1 MPRAR
6 MVQMNTGAA
15 QRHVV
20 AQRRSLQLHPAGG
33 GSMHTAPATRN
44 GSPRPMAGWEV
55 PSFAKAPP
63 PTSPQGLGPAPG
75 RAMSAEGVR
84 PGVASFVARG
94 SPQQN
99 HHLGVVEEDGQVLLE
114 RASTADPPVTGQAW
128 NASRSPSAHTRAMR
142 GGAMI
147 GQPQPQPS
155 QPPPPPPPPPQ
166 PQPVQQ
172 GQQAPRKSDG
182 GKRLSAST
190 PSSQPMST
198 AISSDSDMV
207 SGAWVESLLKKS
219 LLEGITTRS
228 SSTNPSLPAAPHDLH
243 QELRIL
249 RQEIK
254 MEVEARK
261 QMGLQIEAVVQAER
275 KKREEALRQ
284 QQQQNEQADSRLEE
298 RWHTTVKEESAL
310 RRAVES
316 HIEARLVAMQREVR
330 LEVGSASTQTQQVL
344 SEFGHFRDS
353 IRQELDMQKM
363 EISSASADLSR
374 LVDQLR
380 VQTRGDAVAI
390 PNAESITDTLVRA
403 EVRRQLS
410 ERSSEISSQGN
421 VATAPALQAAT
432 SRLDLLEKALET
444 ECSSRQ
450 EESSQL
456 LATFHELIAGGRRRQ
471 EEALQ
476 ELEKRVQAQLEAAKA
491 EVQQMQQDLSDER
504 QQRQNKLQEE
514 AKEREETCLMI
525 LKTLEGKMAT
535 ERQVM
540 EEKIA
545 SMQLSAQDTSRE
557 ELEKQLQSSVAS
569 YVERSS
575 KDLTIGGSN
584 GWSNGWSNEL
594 MTTRQD
600 LLELREELQEVSRT
614 AKENL
619 EPRHRDWE
627 ERRSVAV
634 HASQLGAPGTPGAPG
649 SLRPEEMAVSRLS
662 SANLAVAVGKS
673 DRPEAPK
680 GLLWV
685 GDVQR
690 LIDGQTKLREELWND
705 VDRVRNELRMETASR
720 KEDVQGVRSSLDR
733 LREQVVLGHPSPSG
747 TAGSG
752 IMPATDDVRAALA
765 AERMAREQGDE
776 RCLEEMRDMV
786 REERQ
791 KREKEYSTLE
801 LRMQSEEQTLF
812 VESGKREER
821 DRDILSQIS
830 TVSED
835 LDAVKRQLTNASQQR
850 HQLEELQKSQVILVP
865 QKRQGPFFNS
875 AAMLP
880 MHDEDAIKNR
890 LARFADAPATRSNW
904 QI

>member
-1 MPRAR
+1 MRPTVRPVMPDQAR

-20 AQRRSLQLHPAGG
+20 AQRRSLQLHPAGS

-147 GQPQPQPS
+147 GQPQPQPL
-155 QPPPPPPPPPQ
+155 QPPPPPPLPPQ

-575 KDLTIGGSN
+575 K
-584 GWSNGWSNEL
+584 EL

-619 EPRHRDWE
+619 E
-627 ERRSVAV
+627 
-634 HASQLGAPGTPGAPG
+634 
-649 SLRPEEMAVSRLS
+649 MAVSRLS

-673 DRPEAPK
+673 DRPE
-680 GLLWV
+680 V

-850 HQLEELQKSQVILVP
+850 HQLEELQKSQ
-865 QKRQGPFFNS
+865 
-875 AAMLP
+875 
-880 MHDEDAIKNR
+880 DAIKNR
-890 LARFADAPATRSNW
+890 LAQFADAPAAQSSPCLGPVPPMRRSGQGTGSPNMSSASTPSSRPANSVGMQW
-904 QI
+904 PVNRYPR

>member
-1 MPRAR
+1 MSE
-6 MVQMNTGAA
+6 QEDT
-15 QRHVV
+15 
-20 AQRRSLQLHPAGG
+20 RSDPCCQDNSSKHWTWVFPAGG
-33 GSMHTAPATRN
+33 GFILLLCLLSRWRSLRKEREEQVIEAPRVST
-44 GSPRPMAGWEV
+44 PDTQ
-55 PSFAKAPP
+55 SFSYKAPSTEP
-63 PTSPQGLGPAPG
+63 VT
-75 RAMSAEGVR
+75 
-84 PGVASFVARG
+84 
-94 SPQQN
+94 
-99 HHLGVVEEDGQVLLE
+99 EEDLKAVDV
-114 RASTADPPVTGQAW
+114 ATAC
-128 NASRSPSAHTRAMR
+128 
-142 GGAMI
+142 
-147 GQPQPQPS
+147 
-155 QPPPPPPPPPQ
+155 
-166 PQPVQQ
+166 
-172 GQQAPRKSDG
+172 
-182 GKRLSAST
+182 T

-198 AISSDSDMV
+198 AISDSDMV

-228 SSTNPSLPAAPHDLH
+228 SSTNPSLPPAPHDLH

-261 QMGLQIEAVVQAER
+261 QMGLQIEAVVQAEK

-380 VQTRGDAVAI
+380 VQTRGDTVAI

-432 SRLDLLEKALET
+432 SRVDLLEKALET

-476 ELEKRVQAQLEAAKA
+476 ELEKRIQAQLEATKA

-514 AKEREETCLMI
+514 AKEREETCLVI

-545 SMQLSAQDTSRE
+545 SIQLSAQDTSRE

-575 KDLTIGGSN
+575 K
-584 GWSNGWSNEL
+584 EL

-600 LLELREELQEVSRT
+600 LLELREELQEASRS

-619 EPRHRDWE
+619 
-627 ERRSVAV
+627 
-634 HASQLGAPGTPGAPG
+634 
-649 SLRPEEMAVSRLS
+649 EMAVSRLS
-662 SANLAVAVGKS
+662 SANLSVAVGKS
-673 DRPEAPK
+673 DRPE
-680 GLLWV
+680 V

-733 LREQVVLGHPSPSG
+733 LREQVVLGHPSPGG
-747 TAGSG
+747 TAGSA

-791 KREKEYSTLE
+791 KREKEYGTLE

-850 HQLEELQKSQVILVP
+850 QQLEELQKSQ
-865 QKRQGPFFNS
+865 
-875 AAMLP
+875 
-880 MHDEDAIKNR
+880 DAIKNR
-890 LARFADAPATRSNW
+890 LAQFVDAPASQSSPCLGPVPPMRRSGQGMSSASTPSSRPANSVGMQW
-904 QI
+904 PVNRYPR